1 MFKDQFRAIMQ
12 YSLPREGRPGDL
24 PRILHDWICLKVGF
38 VSIFFNFQTKQQV
51 LSSPFHSKPRQ
62 TTIHFYSTRKWIFH
76 LFSVWCSKFPT
87 SRSVLQMRRSKNGI
101 RNGGRIR
108 RSQSES
114 NQQYDRFSFH
124 NLIQLN
130 SVLHFEM
137 CRTKKL
143 AIVISNSS

>member
-24 PRILHDWICLKVGF
+24 PRILHDWICLKV
-38 VSIFFNFQTKQQV
+38 SIFFNFHTKQQV
-51 LSSPFHSKPRQ
+51 LSSLFHSKPRE
-62 TTIHFYSTRKWIFH
+62 TTIIHFYSTRKWTFH

-87 SRSVLQMRRSKNGI
+87 AWSVLQMRRSKNGV

-114 NQQYDRFSFH
+114 NQQYDDRFSFH

-137 CRTKKL
+137 SRTRKL